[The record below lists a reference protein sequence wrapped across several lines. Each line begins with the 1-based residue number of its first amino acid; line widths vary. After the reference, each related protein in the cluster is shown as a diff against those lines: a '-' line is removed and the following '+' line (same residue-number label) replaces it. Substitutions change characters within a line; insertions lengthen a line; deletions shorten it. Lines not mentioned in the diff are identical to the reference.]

1 MVASQQLRKG
11 FSQGLGGLWSANR
24 VLEIGRVDSVISRE
38 EEEEEREVGG
48 GMV

>member
-24 VLEIGRVDSVISRE
+24 GLEIGRVDSVISRE
-38 EEEEEREVGG
+38 EEEEREVGG